1 MNRILVTGG
10 NGTLGR
16 VVVSKL
22 GQQPTYTVR
31 VMSRRPKPGAAQ
43 STLEW
48 AQADLETGEGLEAA
62 VAGVQTVIHA
72 ATNPLWH
79 TRQVDLDGTRRL
91 AEVARK
97 AGVSHLIYISIV
109 GVDRI
114 PYSYYQ
120 TKFAA
125 EELIANGEIPWTIL
139 RATQFDGLL
148 DLALRALF
156 KLPVG
161 LWFADIPW
169 QPIAVDVVADT
180 LIQSVAAG
188 PAGRLPGIGGPEV
201 LSGSEILHTWLEVR
215 GMRRVVLPLH
225 LPGKAA
231 EGFRNGYHTCP
242 DNRLGKITWHE
253 WVENKYGRSPRPEF
267 NPRAAR
273 GH

>member
-1 MNRILVTGG
+1 
-10 NGTLGR
+10 

-22 GQQPTYTVR
+22 GQYSTYTVR
-31 VMSRRPKPGAAQ
+31 VMSRRPKPTVAQ

-48 AQADLETGEGLEAA
+48 AQANLETAAGLEAA

-91 AEVARK
+91 LDVAHR
-97 AGVSHLIYISIV
+97 AGASHLIYISIV

-114 PYSYYQ
+114 PFSYYQ
-120 TKFAA
+120 TKLAT
-125 EELIANGEIPWTIL
+125 EELIANGGIPWTIL
-139 RATQFDGLL
+139 RATQFHELL
-148 DLALRALF
+148 DLALRALL

-161 LWFADIPW
+161 LWFTDIPC
-169 QPIAVDVVADT
+169 QPIATDVVADA
-180 LIQSVAAG
+180 LIQLVAAG
-188 PAGRLPGIGGPEV
+188 PSNRLPGIGGPEM

-215 GMRRVVLPLH
+215 EMRRVVLPLY

-242 DNRLGKITWHE
+242 DNRIGKITWRE

>member
-22 GQQPTYTVR
+22 GQQPTYAVR
-31 VMSRRPKPGAAQ
+31 VMSRRPKPTVAQ

-48 AQADLETGEGLEAA
+48 AQADLETGAGLETA
-62 VAGVQTVIHA
+62 VAGAQTVIHA

-91 AEVARK
+91 EEVARK

-114 PYSYYQ
+114 PYAYYQ

-139 RATQFDGLL
+139 RATQFHELL

-161 LWFADIPW
+161 LWFTDIPW
-169 QPIAVDVVADT
+169 QPIATDVVADA
-180 LIQSVAAG
+180 LIQSVAMG

-215 GMRRVVLPLH
+215 RKRRVVLPLH

-231 EGFRNGYHTCP
+231 EGFRTGYHTCP
-242 DNRLGKITWHE
+242 DNHMGKITWRE
-253 WVENKYGRSPRPEF
+253 WVENKYGQSSRPEF